1 MDDLD
6 FTAPRVAPAK
16 PAYDAGAARAFFA
29 SRGEDVRASAG
40 EIIFAEQ
47 EKSNRLLLR
56 RDKMYLLL
64 EGEVELSVKGQLIG
78 RIMPGEVFGE
88 LASLTQAA
96 RSATAT
102 AKTACRFIALDDRQ
116 FLLALRDSPEFALTL
131 MGLIV
136 DRLRAT
142 LDKIGTSAALSA
154 VAPGREGPSLDKG
167 LLSDL
172 LAESGDNARMRF
184 AAGRVIMEQG
194 QSGVLMYVVL
204 EGSVQI
210 RIGDSVVET
219 VGPGGMFGEMA
230 LVGRTQRLAGAVA
243 ESECVLLPIN
253 RNVFVDLVK
262 TNPKFGLSLLVAVG
276 ERARRMAAQR
286 P

>member
-1 MDDLD
+1 
-6 FTAPRVAPAK
+6 
-16 PAYDAGAARAFFA
+16 
-29 SRGEDVRASAG
+29 
-40 EIIFAEQ
+40 
-47 EKSNRLLLR
+47 
-56 RDKMYLLL
+56 
-64 EGEVELSVKGQLIG
+64 
-78 RIMPGEVFGE
+78 MPGEVFGE

-142 LDKIGTSAALSA
+142 LDKIGTGAALSA